1 MDAWQPHLL
10 AYWLVLLRCGGLF
23 LGSPVVGAQTIPMPL
38 RLSVALP
45 VAFAAYAGAGFPVD
59 TSPSLYSYALRAM
72 LEVLLGIGTGMSAR
86 LILAA
91 AQGAGGLAGLAMGIG
106 FAQVL
111 DPNEGGDS
119 SPTAQITGTIAM
131 VMFVAMGG
139 LQTLIIWLG
148 RSLVAIPPGAEFDV
162 QALAW
167 SVVAAGLHS
176 IGLAVKLAYPVLAAV
191 LIGQVGLAIV
201 GRTAP
206 QLNISSV
213 GFSVTIVAGA
223 AVAAAVTPQI
233 TEIAAREAIAAITRG
248 H

>member
-1 MDAWQPHLL
+1 MEAWQPWLL
-10 AYWLVLLRCGGLF
+10 GYWLVFLRCGGLF
-23 LGSPVVGAQTIPMPL
+23 FGAPVIGAQTIPSSL
-38 RLSVALP
+38 RFTVALP
-45 VAFAAYAGAGFPVD
+45 VAFAAYAGAGFPPD
-59 TSPSLYSYALRAM
+59 TSSSLSQFALRAA
-72 LEVLLGIGTGMSAR
+72 LEAILGIGTGMCAR
-86 LILAA
+86 MVLAA
-91 AQGAGGLAGLAMGIG
+91 AQGAGHLAGLAMGIG

-111 DPNEGGDS
+111 DPNEGGES
-119 SPTAQITGTIAM
+119 SPTAQITGTLAM
-131 VMFVAMGG
+131 VMFVALGG
-139 LQTLIIWLG
+139 LQTLVIWLG
-148 RSLVAIPPGAEFDV
+148 RSVVAIPPGGEFDV
-162 QALAW
+162 QQLSW

-206 QLNISSV
+206 QLNMSSV